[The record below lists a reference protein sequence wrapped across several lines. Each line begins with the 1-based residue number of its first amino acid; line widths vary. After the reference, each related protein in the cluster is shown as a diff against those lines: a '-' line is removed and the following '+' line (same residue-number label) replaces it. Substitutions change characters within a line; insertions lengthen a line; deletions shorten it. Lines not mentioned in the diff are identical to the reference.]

1 MERISCPSK
10 VGSGEY
16 TYELVEGWAKLPEGW
31 KFTQVAA
38 VAVDEDDFVYA
49 FNRSPH
55 PVIVFDPD
63 GNFVRSWGEGPFPK
77 RAWPVL
83 RK

>member
-1 MERISCPSK
+1 MSIK
-10 VGSGEY
+10 VGSGDY

-38 VAVDEDDFVYA
+38 VAVDEDDLVYA

-63 GNFVRSWGEGPFPK
+63 GNFVPILGRRPFPE
-77 RAWPVL
+77 RPRPVL